1 MNPRDTRRGTRA
13 PWGALIAG
21 LALMASTGCGFDV
34 WAERFDL
41 PNEGDDDIA
50 CESAWCA
57 PGGSPDGTPGGSLPG
72 VNLPTD
78 DPASAPG
85 GTGGDGPR
93 ANPTPGTF
101 GGGCDSTQ
109 TCNGETVCSSDL
121 PGGMCVGGGCEGR
134 DFGAFC
140 DGESPDSGYCVR
152 GVTGTACMPSCVM
165 NADCREGYVCS
176 TTTGGANSMGYG
188 FCKPSCEFTGCEPG
202 FACMPSGVCSCEH
215 DDAVTEQ
222 QVRRLDFGS
231 VEVGRSNFEWIE
243 FEVPDDGISLTVTLT
258 PRDASVAP
266 VFVRLMAPG
275 GVPLYE
281 FFDEESSPMTFTHTT
296 YAKATMIY
304 PNAPELDLPPGTYQV
319 QIGAAGETAMDVEVF
334 IKTGNDPDQGGRM
347 PLNLWFTK
355 TTYMNA
361 NKASSDETFQAALA
375 AVKETYA
382 EAGIVLEPIT
392 YRDVPEP
399 LATRYAVVDGSSADA
414 VTAAILGGT
423 PTQGLNV
430 VFVDQ
435 WVGSGG
441 SITLGQASGIP
452 GPPGRAD
459 TRTLGVLVSMA
470 TTFRGRQG
478 APHLA
483 SIISHEIGHY
493 MGLYHTTE
501 ADGGQFDPLS
511 DTPECPASMDA
522 NGDGSLSTAEC
533 GSRANNLMFWQASN
547 QPSEQTLS
555 PAQDWVL
562 LRNPMVLP

>member
-1 MNPRDTRRGTRA
+1 MNQPDTKRGTRA

-21 LALMASTGCGFDV
+21 LALTASTGCGFDV
-34 WAERFDL
+34 W
-41 PNEGDDDIA
+41 DDVFGAPDEDAGAA
-50 CESAWCA
+50 CESVWCSA
-57 PGGSPDGTPGGSLPG
+57 DGTPPGTPGGALPG
-72 VNLPTD
+72 VSLPSD
-78 DPASAPG
+78 DPAAAPG
-85 GTGGDGPR
+85 GGGGGPR
-93 ANPTPGTF
+93 STPTPGTF
-101 GGGCDSTQ
+101 GGGCDEVQ
-109 TCNGETVCSSDL
+109 ACGGETTCSPEL

-134 DFGAFC
+134 AFGAFC
-140 DGESPDSGYCVR
+140 DGESPESGYCVR
-152 GVTGTACMPSCVM
+152 GVTGAACMPTCVM

-176 TTTGGANSMGYG
+176 TTTGGANEMGYG
-188 FCKPSCEFTGCEPG
+188 FCKPSCAYTGCEPG

-215 DDAVTEQ
+215 EGEVAAQ
-222 QVRRLDFGS
+222 QVRRLDLGA
-231 VEVGRSNFEWIE
+231 VEVGRSSFEWVE
-243 FEVPDDGISLTVTLT
+243 FTVPDDGISLTVTLT
-258 PRDASVAP
+258 PRDAAIAP

-296 YAKATMIY
+296 YTKATMIY

-319 QIGAAGETAMDVEVF
+319 QIGAAGETTIDVEVF
-334 IKTGNDPDQGGRM
+334 VKTGRAPDQGGRM

-355 TTYMNA
+355 TTYMDA
-361 NKASSDETFQAALA
+361 QKASTDETFQAALE

-382 EAGIVLEPIT
+382 EAGIELAPIT

-399 LATRYAVVDGSSADA
+399 LASRYAVVDGAATADS
-414 VTAAILGGT
+414 VTAQVLGDARTEGV
-423 PTQGLNV
+423 NV
-430 VFVDQ
+430 VLVDQ
-435 WVGSGG
+435 WVGGG
-441 SITLGQASGIP
+441 GAITLGQAAGIP

-478 APHLA
+478 ADHLA

-501 ADGGQFDPLS
+501 ADGAQFDPLS
-511 DTPECPASMDA
+511 DTPECPPSRDA
-522 NGDGSLSTAEC
+522 NGDGNLSAAEC
-533 GSRANNLMFWQASN
+533 GVGANNLMFWQASA
-547 QPSEQTLS
+547 QPAEQTLS